1 MSFELLRMVGDAQK
15 KGAVIDVRTG
25 DTVRVSQKIKEGDK
39 FRIQVFEGT
48 VIRVDR
54 KQSHTERIVV
64 RKVTSG
70 VGVEKSF
77 LMHSPLVEKVEI
89 VRRGKVRRNNLR
101 YLRERSG
108 KSARL
113 TQKDFDRKAVNELP
127 EEEVAEA
134 PAEEVKEEAAEE
146 VKEEAT
152 EEVKEEAKVDETP
165 KAE

>member
-1 MSFELLRMVGDAQK
+1 MSFELLKKVGEAQK
-15 KGAVIDVRTG
+15 KKAVIDVRSG

-54 KQSHTERIVV
+54 KDSHTARIVV

-113 TQKDFDRKAVNELP
+113 TSIDFDRKAVNALP
-127 EEEVAEA
+127 EEEVAEEA
-134 PAEEVKEEAAEE
+134 PAEEAKAEE
-146 VKEEAT
+146 
-152 EEVKEEAKVDETP
+152 
-165 KAE
+165 KAEA

>member
-1 MSFELLRMVGDAQK
+1 MSFELLKMVGDAQK
-15 KGAVIDVRTG
+15 KKAVIDVRSG
-25 DTVRVSQKIKEGDK
+25 DTVRVSQKIKEGGK

-64 RKVTSG
+64 RKVASG

-113 TQKDFDRKAVNELP
+113 SQKDFDRNAVNELP
-127 EEEVAEA
+127 EEEVEEA
-134 PAEEVKEEAAEE
+134 PVEEE
-146 VKEEAT
+146 T
-152 EEVKEEAKVDETP
+152 KEEAKETA
-165 KAE
+165 KAEA

>member
-1 MSFELLRMVGDAQK
+1 MSFELLKMVGDSQK
-15 KGAVIDVRTG
+15 KKAVVDVRSG

-39 FRIQVFEGT
+39 FRIQIFEGT
-48 VIRVDR
+48 VTRVDR
-54 KQSHTERIVV
+54 KDSHTERITV

-113 TQKDFDRKAVNELP
+113 TQKDFDRHAVNELP
-127 EEEVAEA
+127 KEEA
-134 PAEEVKEEAAEE
+134 PAEEAK
-146 VKEEAT
+146 T
-152 EEVKEEAKVDETP
+152 EE
-165 KAE
+165 KAEA